1 MIAPTI
7 PSQPLL
13 EVGETLRKPEPL
25 DGAAFERALY
35 VRQLGEYFAA
45 LPSSMFFSVIGA
57 LMALA
62 MLASTGDLTRGLYWF
77 SYSVAVM
84 MFRLYTMFK
93 FRRATEDARASPVLR
108 RLTLLS
114 IALSGAQWGLIGSV
128 LYPPVGLDSYRELFS
143 VLVVVSY
150 VGGAI
155 SPLAPI
161 RGAHAV
167 YTVLASV
174 PLTLWIF
181 FMRDGIHWLPGLMSA
196 FFFLSAIYLG
206 HKQHRAAVERLRL
219 NLESEAFLADLDAS
233 KGLLGQ
239 QNNELKNRAE
249 IIRRGQQEARRRA
262 DMLSSHLRRTLLPV
276 IDCDARFC
284 VTDLNEAAHAML
296 GYSLKE
302 VYGNNL
308 GEVLF
313 PPDRRA
319 SISPFLEK
327 LFRDQTATM
336 IEMPAITK
344 LGQRVP
350 VRLYVTPIFSED
362 HAPIRVSV
370 IVTEAYTAL
379 DYKGQ
384 DRRLSA

>member
-1 MIAPTI
+1 
-7 PSQPLL
+7 
-13 EVGETLRKPEPL
+13 
-25 DGAAFERALY
+25 
-35 VRQLGEYFAA
+35 
-45 LPSSMFFSVIGA
+45 
-57 LMALA
+57 
-62 MLASTGDLTRGLYWF
+62 
-77 SYSVAVM
+77 
-84 MFRLYTMFK
+84 
-93 FRRATEDARASPVLR
+93 
-108 RLTLLS
+108 
-114 IALSGAQWGLIGSV
+114 
-128 LYPPVGLDSYRELFS
+128 
-143 VLVVVSY
+143 
-150 VGGAI
+150 
-155 SPLAPI
+155 
-161 RGAHAV
+161 
-167 YTVLASV
+167 
-174 PLTLWIF
+174 
-181 FMRDGIHWLPGLMSA
+181 
-196 FFFLSAIYLG
+196 
-206 HKQHRAAVERLRL
+206 
-219 NLESEAFLADLDAS
+219 
-233 KGLLGQ
+233 
-239 QNNELKNRAE
+239 
-249 IIRRGQQEARRRA
+249 
-262 DMLSSHLRRTLLPV
+262 MLSSHLRRTLLPV